1 MDAAGRGKGRP
12 NLAERAEI
20 DRAIR
25 EAAMQVLREQ
35 GEAATLNAVAQ
46 VAGLSRKSVYA
57 RYPNKTELFLAVI
70 RDQLELVTG
79 IRYDRAGH
87 FEDRLRNYIEAAIE
101 VIATPGSRAIQRLLS
116 LDPAYIAALR
126 PQMLAATRRLF
137 LVPLIELLRNAAQS
151 GEAELEDAEATAR
164 MLMPMIFAESFDWDR
179 TGDMSDSPIGRGRY
193 AVRVAKLIARGLVPR

>member
-1 MDAAGRGKGRP
+1 MDAGGRGKGRP

-46 VAGLSRKSVYA
+46 VAGLSRKSAYA

-70 RDQLELVTG
+70 REQLELVTG
-79 IRYDRAGH
+79 IQYDRTGS
-87 FEDRLRNYIEAAIE
+87 FEKRLRSYIEAAIE

-126 PQMLAATRRLF
+126 SQMLAATRRLF
-137 LVPLIELLRNAAQS
+137 LLPLIELLREAAAS
-151 GEAELEDAEATAR
+151 DEAVVEDAEATAR

-179 TGDMSDSPIGRGRY
+179 TGEMSDSPIGRGRY
-193 AVRVAKLIARGLVPR
+193 AMRVAKLIACGLVPR